1 MPLARASTCARI
13 SVCPSIPYVR
23 NPLAALHEAFSDA
36 CGKCSFCTFVR
47 AGFPF
52 DQSQN
57 PLKMPSFDIASKVD
71 AQNADNAVNAAKKEI
86 ANRYDFR
93 GSESDVSLDKKS
105 LVVQIITDSDF
116 RIDQIE
122 KVLLSRF
129 NKAGI
134 EPQSLD
140 LSNEPYAT
148 GKLMR
153 KEIPIKQGIDRETA
167 KKITKAIKAAKI
179 KADTQVMEDQ
189 IRVSSKSIN
198 SLQEVIALCK
208 KSDFGMP
215 LQYINMK

>member
-1 MPLARASTCARI
+1 
-13 SVCPSIPYVR
+13 
-23 NPLAALHEAFSDA
+23 
-36 CGKCSFCTFVR
+36 
-47 AGFPF
+47 
-52 DQSQN
+52 
-57 PLKMPSFDIASKVD
+57 MPSFDIASKVD